1 MLELIG
7 RLVDDDDE
15 RRPNQHEVPRPGAV
29 ATTMFVGGSVK
40 NEDELTGGAIEDV
53 EMRANAYDVP
63 KSANTYDV
71 PRSATGATHYNI

>member
-7 RLVDDDDE
+7 RLVDDDE

-29 ATTMFVGGSVK
+29 ATTMFVEGSMK
-40 NEDELTGGAIEDV
+40 NDDELTGGAIEDD
-53 EMRANAYDVP
+53 ERRANA
-63 KSANTYDV
+63 YDV